1 VTTYVIVTAG
11 AVCVSVAVATV
22 VVVVEADAVTT
33 DVACGMGY
41 LAEQKEVAAE
51 QPATSDARAA

>member
-1 VTTYVIVTAG
+1 MMTYVIVTDG

-22 VVVVEADAVTT
+22 VVVMKAGPVTT

-41 LAEQKEVAAE
+41 LDEQKEVAAE